1 MKARIE
7 EGKIV
12 KYNTI
17 PNSFKASGK
26 LILGGGKN
34 LPIDKLEEYGFFDVV
49 VPEYDSVTEV
59 IHNLHFDN
67 AYPSPTPDDED
78 AIREVFTYDKKTK
91 VISETVAELKISQI
105 KALKKVAYDKLSV
118 TDWYAIRKA
127 ENGTDIPASVV
138 TERDGVRTSVTTK
151 ESEINAL
158 TTKASI
164 LKYDINF

>member
-7 EGKIV
+7 AGKIV

-17 PNSFKASGK
+17 PNVVYSASGTVENAK
-26 LILGGGKN
+26 RLPNEELEVLGFYDVIVPN
-34 LPIDKLEEYGFFDVV
+34 YDPI
-49 VPEYDSVTEV
+49 TEV
-59 IHNLHFDN
+59 IYNLHFDN
-67 AYPSPTPDDED
+67 AYPSPSPEDED
-78 AIREVFTYDKKTK
+78 ATRQVFTYDKKAK
-91 VISETVAELKISQI
+91 VIGETVAELKISQI
-105 KALKKVAYDKLSV
+105 KALKKVAYDKLLP

-127 ENGTDIPASVV
+127 ENGTDIPVSVV
-138 TERDGVRTSVTTK
+138 TERDGIRNSVATK

>member
-1 MKARIE
+1 MKARLE
-7 EGKIV
+7 AGKVV
-12 KYNTI
+12 KYSQIPNTI
-17 PNSFKASGK
+17 VS
-26 LILGGGKN
+26 GGKTYVN
-34 LPIDKLEEYGFFDVV
+34 AKRLSSDELEELGFFDVI
-49 VPEYDSVTEV
+49 VPEYDPVTEV

-78 AIREVFTYDKKTK
+78 ATREVFTYDKKTK

-105 KALKKVAYDKLSV
+105 KALKKVAYDKLLS

-127 ENGTDIPASVV
+127 ENGTDIPADVV
-138 TERDGVRTSVTTK
+138 TERDAIRNSVATK

>member
-7 EGKIV
+7 SGKIV
-12 KYNTI
+12 KYSQIPNTI
-17 PNSFKASGK
+17 VS
-26 LILGGGKN
+26 GGKTYVN
-34 LPIDKLEEYGFFDVV
+34 AKRLSSDELEELGFFDVI
-49 VPEYDSVTEV
+49 VPDYDPVTEV

-67 AYPSPTPDDED
+67 AYPSPTPEDED
-78 AIREVFTYDKKTK
+78 ATREVFTYDKKTK
-91 VISETVAELKISQI
+91 VISETIAELKISQI
-105 KALKKVAYDKLSV
+105 KALKKVAYDKLSL

-138 TERDGVRTSVTTK
+138 TERDGIRNSVATK

>member
-12 KYNTI
+12 KYNAI

-34 LPIDKLEEYGFFDVV
+34 LSSEKLKEYGFFDVI
-49 VPEYDSVTEV
+49 VPDYDSVTEV

-67 AYPSPTPDDED
+67 AYPSPTNFDVS
-78 AIREVFTYDKKTK
+78 ATREVFTYDKKTK

-105 KALKKVAYDKLSV
+105 KALKKVAYDKLLS

-127 ENGTDIPASVV
+127 ENGTDIPSDVI
-138 TERDGVRTSVTTK
+138 TERDEIRTSVTTK
-151 ESEINAL
+151 EGEINAL

>member
-1 MKARIE
+1 MKARLE
-7 EGKIV
+7 AGKVV
-12 KYNTI
+12 KYSQIPNTI
-17 PNSFKASGK
+17 VS
-26 LILGGGKN
+26 GGKTYVN
-34 LPIDKLEEYGFFDVV
+34 AKRLSSDELEELGFFDVI
-49 VPEYDSVTEV
+49 VPEYDPVTEV

-78 AIREVFTYDKKTK
+78 ATREVFTYDKKTK

-105 KALKKVAYDKLSV
+105 KALKKVAYDKLLS

-138 TERDGVRTSVTTK
+138 TERDGIRNSVATK

>member
-12 KYNTI
+12 KYNAI
-17 PNSFKASGK
+17 PNSFKASVK

-34 LPIDKLEEYGFFDVV
+34 LSSEKLKEYGFFDVI
-49 VPEYDSVTEV
+49 VPDYDPVTEV

-67 AYPSPTPDDED
+67 AYPSPTPDDAD
-78 AIREVFTYDKKTK
+78 ATREVFTYDKKAK
-91 VISETVAELKISQI
+91 VISETLAELKISRI
-105 KALKKVAYDKLSV
+105 KALKKVAYDKLLS

-127 ENGTDIPASVV
+127 ENGSDIPSDVV
-138 TERDGVRTSVTTK
+138 TERDGIRTSVTTK
-151 ESEINAL
+151 EGEINAL